1 MGRVGECS
9 VGTRSWHPAW
19 DLFQRVGLWLGSG
32 LGGSRTVR
40 QGLEALVLDLELEW
54 GHEHL
59 GIVLRGERGFGKR
72 VGLAREDRDVV
83 LGERRA

>member
-1 MGRVGECS
+1 M
-9 VGTRSWHPAW
+9 VGT
-19 DLFQRVGLWLGSG
+19 G